1 MYNLPTEAHMP
12 VPVALQFRRIAT
24 PTATLR
30 RIALGALALLTLA
43 PQLVAQQNST
53 PGWPLHNSAPDHAT
67 ADATGA
73 MPSFAPDLDDSC
85 LLWTI
90 TQSHAA
96 TVSAATLGIPG
107 NAKEEYRKSCS
118 DLKAK
123 KLAGAEDHLRRAL
136 QDYPQYAAAW
146 ALLGQILEAGNK
158 IPEARNACSQAS
170 TADAG
175 YAPAY
180 LCLADI
186 AAQLNDWHLT
196 LDMADRSLALVPQ
209 HNVYGSFYSAMAQF
223 HLAQFPEAESDALK
237 TIDADHSHRVPQ
249 AHLLLAQI
257 YNARHDP
264 RGAAYELRAYL
275 KAAPTASDA
284 EAVRK
289 TLAGL
294 EAQTQKQSS
303 PPTN

>member
-1 MYNLPTEAHMP
+1 MP
-12 VPVALQFRRIAT
+12 VAVP
-24 PTATLR
+24 PTLR
-30 RIALGALALLTLA
+30 RFAPRTISRIALCAFAFLTLA
-43 PQLVAQQNST
+43 PQLAAQQNST

-73 MPSFAPDLDDSC
+73 MPTFGPDLDESC

-96 TVSAATLGIPG
+96 TVSAATLKIPG
-107 NAKEEYRKSCS
+107 NAKGEYRKSCS
-118 DLKAK
+118 DLKDK
-123 KLAGAEDHLRRAL
+123 KLASAEEHLRKAL
-136 QDYPQYAAAW
+136 EDYPQYAAAW
-146 ALLGQILEAGNK
+146 ALLGQVLEAGNK
-158 IPEARNACSQAS
+158 IPEARDACSQAS
-170 TADAG
+170 AADTG

-180 LCLADI
+180 LCLADV
-186 AAQLNDWHLT
+186 AAHVHDWHLT

-223 HLAQFPEAESDALK
+223 HLEQFPEAESDALK
-237 TIDADHSHRVPQ
+237 TIDADHSHRIPQ

-275 KAAPTASDA
+275 KIAPNAPDA
-284 EAVRK
+284 DTVKK
-289 TLAGL
+289 TLADV
-294 EAQTQKQSS
+294 EAQAQK
-303 PPTN
+303 

>member
-1 MYNLPTEAHMP
+1 M
-12 VPVALQFRRIAT
+12 
-24 PTATLR
+24 
-30 RIALGALALLTLA
+30 
-43 PQLVAQQNST
+43 
-53 PGWPLHNSAPDHAT
+53 
-67 ADATGA
+67 
-73 MPSFAPDLDDSC
+73 
-85 LLWTI
+85 
-90 TQSHAA
+90 
-96 TVSAATLGIPG
+96 GIPG

-223 HLAQFPEAESDALK
+223 HLAQFPETESDALK